1 MKKFLFNKNLT
12 NFLNI
17 FCISVDI
24 DVDNEYFGWHKNN
37 IELGWK
43 EPASPTSMG
52 GVGGNYV
59 SRTRPAT
66 AVSVLRL
73 SLDNVIYSRSKKS
86 QQNIVYD
93 GHIFHKNNVSGSNTY
108 WRCSHANRLQCR
120 ARLVTTQKELL
131 VTNNNH
137 THAAMKRLAYG
148 MGINN
153 VRKLKKDPSHHLS
166 SN

>member
-1 MKKFLFNKNLT
+1 M
-12 NFLNI
+12 NI
-17 FCISVDI
+17 LCISVD
-24 DVDNEYFGWHKNN
+24 VGNEYFVWQKNN
-37 IELGWK
+37 IDLEWK
-43 EPASPTSMG
+43 EPGSPISIG
-52 GVGGNYV
+52 GVSVNYV
-59 SRTRPAT
+59 GRTRPST
-66 AVSVLRL
+66 AEAVLRF
-73 SLDNVIYSRSKKS
+73 SLDHVIYSRSKKS

-153 VRKLKKDPSHHLS
+153 VRKLKKDPHNFS
-166 SN
+166 SV